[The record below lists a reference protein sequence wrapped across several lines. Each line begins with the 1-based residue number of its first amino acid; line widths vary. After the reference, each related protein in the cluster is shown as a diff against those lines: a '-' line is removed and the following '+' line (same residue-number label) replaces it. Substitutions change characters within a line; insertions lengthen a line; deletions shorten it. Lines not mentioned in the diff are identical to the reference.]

1 MTNGLDR
8 ARAAP
13 PPQTKRNETNQKPE
27 FKAKKDAK
35 HTDRAG
41 FEAWLDSEIATS
53 TATVKVR

>member
-8 ARAAP
+8 ARAAS